1 MIDLQGIITDQAN
14 LYPGHFHFFYKI
26 NIICVNDMATEA
38 SLQLNLGTGGRL
50 EVQVPKNRISVP
62 SFPAQGRTIETNG
75 SICCQVTNIYYF
87 VLIYLYIT
95 TIAEVTC
102 QDDRV
107 PA

>member
-50 EVQVPKNRISVP
+50 EVQVPKNRGKHCDKQKFLLSGNKQTSDIL
-62 SFPAQGRTIETNG
+62 F
-75 SICCQVTNIYYF
+75 CQC
-87 VLIYLYIT
+87 LSMYLT
-95 TIAEVTC
+95 TMAG
-102 QDDRV
+102 Q
-107 PA
+107 